1 MKRFLCL
8 LAALTMIFSF
18 ASCQKLGEDNGEA
31 ENLTTTAKAPEVK
44 DITKAA
50 EFKDENGRVV
60 FTVEVTYPEFSK
72 NAKESTL
79 EYVNRVASE
88 VFTDACKFAENNT
101 DNAASFM
108 DSSGSTTPWSKKIT
122 FEPTYMSGRYICF
135 FTKEVF
141 SAGASA
147 VSEPSVS
154 AQCFDIAKGIPC
166 DVMYFFADPEQ
177 NFVETKK
184 KMAELVSQKA
194 LYDFNPNG
202 AGLANLQMEKLIK
215 MFDLY
220 SFFLSKDGMGF
231 YFDRNLLDDTQ
242 SGSYTCVIPWAELEG
257 IFVHPETIAVNF

>member
-8 LAALTMIFSF
+8 LAALAMILSF
-18 ASCQKLGEDNGEA
+18 ASCKKLGEDNGES

-44 DITKAA
+44 NVTKTA
-50 EFKDENGRVV
+50 EFKDENGRIV

-88 VFTDACKFAENNT
+88 TFADACKFAESNT

-108 DSSGSTTPWSKKIT
+108 NSSGSTVPWSKKIT
-122 FEPTYMSGRYICF
+122 FEPNYMSGRYICF
-135 FTKEVF
+135 FVKEVF
-141 SAGASA
+141 SAGASTL
-147 VSEPSVS
+147 SEPSVS
-154 AQCFDIAKGIPC
+154 AKCFDIVKGIPC

-184 KMAELVSQKA
+184 KMAELVAQKA

-202 AGLANLQMEKLIK
+202 VGLANLQLEKLKKI
-215 MFDLY
+215 FDLHR
-220 SFFLSKDGMGF
+220 FFIAEDGMGF
-231 YFDRNLLDDTQ
+231 FLDRNLLDNTQ

-257 IFVHPETIAVNF
+257 IFVHPESIA